1 MKKLEDKIRRNEQAL
16 FRSIRTRILA
26 GVVALSL
33 VLSGTLY
40 CSTAL
45 ASRLRADETDIPEF
59 SESEN
64 ETGHAVE
71 PILPA
76 EPDEDLSAELQK
88 TSSEEGDL
96 EELDTDESDLGK
108 PEDQDP
114 ESEETSVNNVES
126 IDDVEETSLSA
137 EESSDIETE
146 DTVPKDEPTSPREE
160 PSSVDT
166 EISNEPEKP
175 TDTKAPGDETLT
187 PSEDPSG
194 MTKDPN
200 VETPDPDGTTTNA
213 DDMVT
218 EPSESQASFPVETQL
233 AVSET
238 TAPDSG
244 SAQNPTSQNPKSPT
258 GYEAVTASGIT
269 VQAVVPDGTFAK
281 DVTMLVEDVEPDTEM
296 LVKAADILD
305 ENQCITGV
313 RAVDIQFVDDQG
325 NVLEPQEGFGVQ
337 VSITLPPEKKMNGDS
352 FSVLHVTDEGAATV
366 EDATVD
372 ENGGDFTAESFSIY
386 ILTAVGEMNSHTVHD
401 WIVDLSW
408 MTKEVINGKD
418 YVQNSVAFPYVIQQN
433 DSITLVAYSDGQND
447 AIDLQPLNQAN
458 VQNQSLHLSVES
470 SQHTWDAEKNMWRH
484 EFTYHADTPGIA
496 RAVFGDGNGDNSFY
510 IAVAPTPL
518 PEGADVREFNMVWDA
533 SLAEYNTPDN
543 PYCVVE
549 GDILRIIS
557 NSVDFW
563 FVSRGGDDLPPQG
576 AIDGN
581 MHLYRYTNSQGNGDY
596 RYNDLHTS
604 MGSWQKDNYIAGCN
618 VRVDGQTRTI
628 YFMILPGKILD
639 HADIEIADG
648 GRYTASTVY
657 IENGELYKK
666 IDIYSTYVE
675 QVNDCVLYKS
685 SDDSETV
692 RFFDGSGNTLTGRTG
707 YVQSDYHFDPRKT
720 ADHSQY
726 ELTSKYEIYYD
737 EQGNRLTRNFS
748 DIKYNYNDVDH
759 AVFDVQMLLVP
770 ELEIICKYYVDPVTG
785 EERWVQQGDPINI
798 SDREQKHLDS
808 NVFHLTHQHVIDAY
822 NKCPNHSGLDFTLH
836 ANAAMIQ
843 VAASKQLLHGTLE
856 GGDFEFV
863 LSDSEGNIVGQ
874 ASNAADGTVV
884 FDEMRFDE
892 ADTYEYTL
900 REIPDNTRNNIHFD
914 ETVYTVTVEVK
925 KRADGLLEAEIALPH
940 KSLEDINYQFV
951 NEVMFTLPDT
961 GGGGTGPYFGVG
973 AALILSAAILLFLR
987 KAKVIDL

>member
-1 MKKLEDKIRRNEQAL
+1 ML

-33 VLSGTLY
+33 ALSGNLY
-40 CSTAL
+40 FSAFL
-45 ASRLRADETDIPEF
+45 ASRLRADETDVPEF
-59 SESEN
+59 SETEN
-64 ETGHAVE
+64 ETENTDE
-71 PILPA
+71 PILPG
-76 EPDEDLSAELQK
+76 EPEADISSALQE
-88 TSSEEGDL
+88 TSSEEGDM
-96 EELDTDESDLGK
+96 E
-108 PEDQDP
+108 
-114 ESEETSVNNVES
+114 
-126 IDDVEETSLSA
+126 EETSLPA
-137 EESSDIETE
+137 EEPSDNETE
-146 DTVPKDEPTSPREE
+146 DSDPADEPTIPGEE
-160 PSSVDT
+160 PSSVGT
-166 EISNEPEKP
+166 EISQEAEKTAEPE
-175 TDTKAPGDETLT
+175 APVDETLP

-194 MTKDPN
+194 MTTEPNAVAADPDSTTA
-200 VETPDPDGTTTNA
+200 EPDGTTTNA
-213 DDMVT
+213 GDVT
-218 EPSESQASFPVETQL
+218 TNDNDVTTNDNDVAEEPSENQPSSTIEEP
-233 AVSET
+233 SET
-238 TAPDSG
+238 TEADLG
-244 SAQNPTSQNPKSPT
+244 KSRNTVPASSF
-258 GYEAVTASGIT
+258 EAVTASGIT
-269 VQAVVPDGTFAK
+269 VQAVVPDGAFAK
-281 DVTMLVEDVEPDTEM
+281 EVTMLAEDVVPDADM
-296 LVKAADILD
+296 LNMASDVLD
-305 ENQCITGV
+305 ENKCITGV
-313 RAVDIQFVDDQG
+313 CAVDIKFVDDQG
-325 NVLEPQEGFGVQ
+325 NVLEPQEGYGVQ
-337 VSITLPPEKKMNGDS
+337 VSITLPPEKKMDGDS
-352 FSVLHVTDEGAATV
+352 FSVLHVTEEGAATV

-401 WIVDLSW
+401 WIVDLNW
-408 MTKEVINGKD
+408 MTQETIDGKE
-418 YVQNSVAFPYVIQQN
+418 YVENSVAFPYVVQQN
-433 DSITLVAYSDGQND
+433 DSVTLVAYSEGQYDG
-447 AIDLQPLNQAN
+447 IDLQPLNQAN
-458 VQNQSLHLSVES
+458 AQNQSLHLSVEN

-484 EFTYHADTPGIA
+484 EFTYHADSPGIA
-496 RAVFGDGNGDNSFY
+496 KAVFGDGTGQNCFY
-510 IAVAPTPL
+510 MAVAPTPL
-518 PEGADVREFNMVWDA
+518 PEGADVREFNMVWDW

-543 PYCVVE
+543 PYCVTE
-549 GDILRIIS
+549 GDVLRILS
-557 NSVDFW
+557 SSMDFW
-563 FVSRGGDDLPPQG
+563 FTDRSYGTDNPPWG
-576 AIDGN
+576 ATGN
-581 MHLYRYTNSQGNGDY
+581 MHLYRFGDSTGSGDAW
-596 RYNDLHTS
+596 YNDLHTS
-604 MGSWQKDNYIAGCN
+604 MGDWQKDNYIAGCN
-618 VRVDGQTRTI
+618 VRINGETRTI
-628 YFMILPGKILD
+628 YFKILPGKILD

-657 IENGELYKK
+657 IENGKLYKK

-692 RFFDGSGNTLTGRTG
+692 RFFDGSGNTLIGRTG

-770 ELEIICKYYVDPVTG
+770 ELEIICEYYVDPVTG
-785 EERWVQQGDPINI
+785 EERWIQQGDPIDI

-822 NKCPNHSGLDFTLH
+822 NKCPNQSGLDFTLH

-843 VAASKQLLHGTLE
+843 ISASKQLLHGTLE
-856 GGDFEFV
+856 EGDFEFI

-874 ASNAADGTVV
+874 ASNAADGTVI
-884 FDEMRFDE
+884 FDEMWFDE
-892 ADTYEYTL
+892 ARTYVYTL
-900 REIPDNTRNNIHFD
+900 EEIPDNTRNNIHFD

-940 KSLEDINYQFV
+940 KSLEDINYKFV